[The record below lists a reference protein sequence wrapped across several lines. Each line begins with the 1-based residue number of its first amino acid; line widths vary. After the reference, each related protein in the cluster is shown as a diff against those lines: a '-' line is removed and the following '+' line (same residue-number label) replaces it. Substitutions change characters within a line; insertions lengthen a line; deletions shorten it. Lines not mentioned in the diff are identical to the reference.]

1 MLLHDIMRFFGI
13 IIVIHLNME
22 FVKRQSTEKDKEF
35 VYELSRTVYK
45 DLVIKQ
51 FGKWDEKWQR
61 DYFEEKWKH
70 SGYQIV
76 EKCSRK
82 IGAIWT
88 TRHSNQILLKEIQ
101 LLPEFQ
107 SQGIGTELIMEQLKT
122 AREKNIPIR
131 LQVLRYN
138 RARSWYEKHGFTVCG
153 ETDSHYLMEC
163 IV

>member
-1 MLLHDIMRFFGI
+1 
-13 IIVIHLNME
+13 ME
-22 FVKRQSTEKDKEF
+22 FFKRQSTEKDKEF
-35 VYELSRTVYK
+35 VYTLARTVYK

-70 SGYQIV
+70 SDYQIV
-76 EKCSRK
+76 EKNGRK
-82 IGAIWT
+82 IGAIWIT
-88 TRHSNQILLKEIQ
+88 QHSNHIVLNEIQ

-122 AREKNIPIR
+122 TREKNIPIR
-131 LQVLRYN
+131 LRVLKLN
-138 RARSWYEKHGFTVCG
+138 RARSWYEKHGFIVCG
-153 ETDSHYLMEC
+153 ETDAHYLMEC